1 MQASKG
7 GGILMRLIPYAILA
21 ASTLAAAERK
31 DDDAAA
37 PPPVVAFCLTELDL
51 VDRGTEAVIGIP
63 IAAADGVTID
73 RKLKVD
79 VLTVAVGN
87 RYAPELARDIAGA
100 AGADA
105 RSITLTVA
113 LDRFHAPEIYAVT
126 IRVSEDRT
134 ARPVSPVTQ
143 VLRLRHAPAKARVV
157 PNTLVIERTLYLPG
171 IGPWHVPVLE
181 LEELSGGSQ
190 LTPDPAVRDL
200 HDAHTATA
208 TLDAPI
214 RFAPPAS
221 VAPGSHGAVTVTV
234 RHHVPNDTVDG
245 TAEIRAPQL
254 EAPVTIKYEIR
265 TMIWRGWIIIAI
277 GLGLIVGYGVKP
289 RINERLA
296 VLRWRREVAE
306 IAKAACAYTTHPDA
320 AFAAACAGVVQLCRD
335 AMAHPKRMDADRDK
349 QRDDLQ
355 KALDAAVKAW
365 RDALAAAKASTLDLE
380 RIVETTWSVPA
391 ELAPRLAQLRTIAAT
406 ARDAIERGDA
416 SGAHASAGAVA
427 RVLTDAAPDITAL
440 RTAVA
445 EVADRLTNEPGAQ
458 ATPWPQAATRATTQI
473 ASDLT
478 EHAREI
484 SDHPEPE
491 PPELAAWLGALHAL
505 ESYLELAAIRL
516 DTAWTSAL
524 AAARRELAAVEPDP
538 LDGVDHAL
546 PRPGPGRDPLGYLR
560 DIAATGYQTVAE
572 VEQRLIALAPK
583 RRREEVEALLRDGAW
598 SRAAAAALPP
608 AAQAQAQAQTEP
620 PGNEPHVVRRTAAV
634 APAAVSAAGL
644 PPAARPVVVA
654 PDVSIDAVLRS
665 AVRAEA
671 IARETTS
678 LVSAAV
684 LALLYFAHY
693 GTMPIH
699 TWSDVI
705 AVFAQA
711 VSLDVGLDTVLQ
723 TLKSLVK

>member
-1 MQASKG
+1 MW
-7 GGILMRLIPYAILA
+7 MRLIPYAILA

-37 PPPVVAFCLTELDL
+37 PPPIVTFALTELDL
-51 VDRGTEAVIGIP
+51 VDRGTESVIGIP

-87 RYAPELARDIAGA
+87 RYAPELAHDIAGA

-105 RSITLTVA
+105 RSITLTVR
-113 LDRFHAPEIYAVT
+113 LDRFHAPEIYAVA

-134 ARPVSPVTQ
+134 ATPVSPVTQ

-157 PNTLVIERTLYLPG
+157 PGTLVVERTLYLPR
-171 IGPWHVPVLE
+171 IGPWRVPVLE
-181 LEELSGGSQ
+181 LEELSGRSQ
-190 LTPDPAVRDL
+190 LTPDSAVRDL

-208 TLDAPI
+208 TLDSPI

-221 VAPGSHGAVTVTV
+221 VAPGSQGTVTVTV
-234 RHHVPNDTVDG
+234 QPHVPNDTVDG

-265 TMIWRGWIIIAI
+265 TMIWSGWIIIAI
-277 GLGLIVGYGVKP
+277 VLGLIIGYGVKP

-320 AFAAACAGVVQLCRD
+320 AFAAACAGVVQQCRD
-335 AMAHPKRMDADRDK
+335 ATAHPKRMAADRDK

-355 KALDAAVKAW
+355 KTLDAAVKAW

-406 ARDAIERGDA
+406 AHDAIERGDA
-416 SGAHASAGAVA
+416 SGARASAGAVPG
-427 RVLTDAAPDITAL
+427 VLTDAAPSIAAL

-458 ATPWPQAATRATTQI
+458 ATPWPQAATRAAAQI

-478 EHAREI
+478 ELAREI
-484 SDHPEPE
+484 SDHPGPE

-516 DTAWTSAL
+516 DAAWTSAL

-538 LDGVDHAL
+538 LDGVDRAL
-546 PRPGPGRDPLGYLR
+546 PRPGRGRDPRGYLR
-560 DIAATGYQTVAE
+560 DIAASGYQTVAE

-583 RRREEVEALLRDGAW
+583 RRREEVEELLRNGAW
-598 SRAAAAALPP
+598 SRAADAALPP
-608 AAQAQAQAQTEP
+608 DAQARGEPLGREPHGSRMTEP
-620 PGNEPHVVRRTAAV
+620 V
-634 APAAVSAAGL
+634 APAPASAAGL
-644 PPAARPVVVA
+644 PPAARPVVAV

-671 IARETTS
+671 VARETTS
-678 LVSAAV
+678 LMSAV
-684 LALLYFAHY
+684 TLALLYFAHY

-699 TWSDVI
+699 TWLDVI

-711 VSLDVGLDTVLQ
+711 VSLDLGLDTVLQ
-723 TLKSLVK
+723 MLKTLVK